1 MAQHFLLSAKARSIS
16 LREVYCAGEDAA
28 WAMFKQMRWPETN
41 GKPVCP
47 RCDHTEAYEIT
58 TRRKHKC
65 KACGHQFSVTSG
77 TIFASRKMSFTDL
90 LAAVVIVINGAKG
103 VSALQL
109 ARDLDCQH
117 KTAFRAQP
125 QAPLSHVF
133 RDQGLR
139 CWWHG

>member
-1 MAQHFLLSAKARSIS
+1 MSSYLVYFTSDMMTMATHFLLTAKARSIS

-28 WAMFKQMRWPETN
+28 WGLFKQMRWPETN

-47 RCDHTEAYEIT
+47 KCDHTEAYEIT

-65 KACGHQFSVTSG
+65 KGCGHQFSVTSG

-90 LAAVVIVINGAKG
+90 WAAIVIVINGAKG

-109 ARDLDCQH
+109 ARSLCAST
-117 KTAFRAQP
+117 KAV
-125 QAPLSHVF
+125 L
-133 RDQGLR
+133 
-139 CWWHG
+139 C